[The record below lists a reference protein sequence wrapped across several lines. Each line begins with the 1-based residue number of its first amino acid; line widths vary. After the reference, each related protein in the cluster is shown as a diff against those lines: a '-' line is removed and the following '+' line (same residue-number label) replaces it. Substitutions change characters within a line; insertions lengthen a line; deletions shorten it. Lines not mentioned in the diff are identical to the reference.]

1 VYVGFLTMGTR
12 GSYVEIWMRQ
22 ILTAEFFPADQFT
35 LRLSR
40 LRKKMAMNLS
50 VKGKQLDVGDSLKS
64 HVADTL
70 HGVVEKYFSRSIEA
84 NIVFSK
90 DAYLY
95 TADIQV
101 HVGRGILLQSTAQS
115 NDPYGAF
122 DEACEKIAKR
132 LRRYK
137 RRLRDHHGR
146 SDAEMAGEAQ
156 WATQYIL
163 GPEQE
168 DEPDSLPALE
178 QGSTGVG
185 EDAARPL
192 NGEENPVVVAE
203 MPTAIDT
210 LTVGE
215 AVMRLELAELPAL
228 MFRNRAHGE
237 INMVYRRSDGHVGWV
252 DPKGVD
258 QAAA

>member
-1 VYVGFLTMGTR
+1 
-12 GSYVEIWMRQ
+12 
-22 ILTAEFFPADQFT
+22 
-35 LRLSR
+35 
-40 LRKKMAMNLS
+40 MAMNLS

-101 HVGRGILLQSTAQS
+101 HVGRGILLQSTAQAG
-115 NDPYGAF
+115 DPYGAF

-146 SDAEMAGEAQ
+146 AEADMPANALQ
-156 WATQYIL
+156 ATQYIL
-163 GPEQE
+163 EPE
-168 DEPDSLPALE
+168 DEDDEEPPGPDTLAELAE
-178 QGSTGVG
+178 ADETGA
-185 EDAARPL
+185 ERPL
-192 NGEENPVVVAE
+192 NSEENPVVVAE
-203 MPTAIDT
+203 MPTSIDM

-228 MFRNRAHGE
+228 MFRNRAHGA
-237 INMVYRRSDGHVGWV
+237 INMVYRRRDGHVGWV
-252 DPKGVD
+252 DPKGEEQMV
-258 QAAA
+258 A